1 MQWGNGRTV
10 VALPALIVMALA
22 SVHPL
27 AAQTEVPPGADGPAL
42 AAADIVSGIL
52 AYTRWPDNGG
62 PVVLCVAGQSRLSQ
76 QLSDRRLPS
85 GRAMVVTRRSPS
97 SLPGTGCDAIFLAA
111 LARPEQERIARAAN
125 GEAIV
130 TITDN
135 DPECSSGLMACLR
148 LVRGG
153 MTFDLSLDAVSRSRV
168 RIDPR
173 VLMLADRGSGR
184 P

>member
-1 MQWGNGRTV
+1 MLSAQ
-10 VALPALIVMALA
+10 
-22 SVHPL
+22 PL
-27 AAQTEVPPGADGPAL
+27 AAQTEVPAGIDGPAQ

-52 AYTRWPDNGG
+52 TYTRWPDNSG
-62 PVVLCVAGQSRLSQ
+62 PVVLCVAGQSRFSQ
-76 QLSDRRLPS
+76 QLTDRRLPS

-97 SLPGTGCDAIFLAA
+97 SLPGNGCDAMFLAA
-111 LARPEQERIARAAN
+111 LARPEQERIARAAS
-125 GEAIV
+125 GAAIV
-130 TITDN
+130 TITDS

-148 LVRGG
+148 LVPGG

-173 VLMLADRGSGR
+173 VLTLANRGGGR